1 VRETAAVHLHTV
13 DWIAIAAIAASA
25 LVGLRRGL
33 LVSALSLGGLALGAY
48 AGSRIG
54 PHILHGGAQ
63 SPWTPVA
70 GLAGAVFGAAI
81 LQTVAVFAGS
91 FARRALRFT
100 PFRYLDSG
108 GGLLVGLAT
117 GLVLVWVVGAAAL
130 LVPGHPKLHRDVRE
144 SSIVRRLDEAVPPNR
159 FLHLLARIDP
169 YPSILGPAPPT
180 TKPAPHIG
188 RNANVRRAARSVV
201 RVLGSACGIGVEG
214 SGWFAGRN
222 LIVTAAHVVAGEH
235 DTTIQIPG
243 VRGTHRVE
251 VVGFDVH
258 DDVAVLRSPRAARP
272 LRLVDAVSGASVAI
286 VGYPENGPLRAS
298 PARVGLTEVV
308 LTQNAYGSGPVSRE
322 ITTLAGVVR
331 HGDSG
336 APAVDSR
343 GAVETTMFATTVGT
357 RRPGGYGVPASVVR
371 RVLDSLRRT
380 PVSTGSCASG

>member
-1 VRETAAVHLHTV
+1 M
-13 DWIAIAAIAASA
+13 
-25 LVGLRRGL
+25 
-33 LVSALSLGGLALGAY
+33 
-48 AGSRIG
+48 
-54 PHILHGGAQ
+54 
-63 SPWTPVA
+63 
-70 GLAGAVFGAAI
+70 
-81 LQTVAVFAGS
+81 
-91 FARRALRFT
+91 
-100 PFRYLDSG
+100 
-108 GGLLVGLAT
+108 
-117 GLVLVWVVGAAAL
+117 
-130 LVPGHPKLHRDVRE
+130 
-144 SSIVRRLDEAVPPNR
+144 
-159 FLHLLARIDP
+159 
-169 YPSILGPAPPT
+169 
-180 TKPAPHIG
+180 
-188 RNANVRRAARSVV
+188 
-201 RVLGSACGIGVEG
+201 LGSACGIGVEG

>member
-1 VRETAAVHLHTV
+1 MHLHTV

-70 GLAGAVFGAAI
+70 GLVGAVFGAAV

-130 LVPGHPKLHRDVRE
+130 LVPGHLKLHRDVRE

-272 LRLVDAVSGASVAI
+272 LRLMDAVSGASVAI
-286 VGYPENGPLRAS
+286 VGYPENGPLDVEPGRLGS
-298 PARVGLTEVV
+298 TTTVSS
-308 LTQNAYGSGPVSRE
+308 QDAYGR
-322 ITTLAGVVR
+322 
-331 HGDSG
+331 
-336 APAVDSR
+336 PAVRKITSLR
-343 GAVETTMFATTVGT
+343 GLVRSGNSGGPMVDAAGRVVATIFASTIGGT
-357 RRPGGYGVPASVVR
+357 GHGGFGVPDSVVR
-371 RVLDSLRRT
+371 DALARARGSVG
-380 PVSTGSCASG
+380 TGACAH